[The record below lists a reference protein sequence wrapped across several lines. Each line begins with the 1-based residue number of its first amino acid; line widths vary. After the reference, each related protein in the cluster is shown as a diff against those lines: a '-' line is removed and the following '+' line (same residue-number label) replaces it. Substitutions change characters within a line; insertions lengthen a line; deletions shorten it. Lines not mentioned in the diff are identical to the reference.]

1 MTVVLVLFLISLV
14 SDSPEELLSDAY
26 VPKWSLQQQHY
37 QGSIQFPLI
46 LQCLQERNTHQSHI
60 KLLSVQSVPPV
71 VQFIIWKIK
80 LLQHH
85 IFFEISFER
94 FECVLVCSPGPAVV
108 NTPPAP
114 HLVSAQSTERLSVV
128 QSDHE
133 SWKWDQW
140 ERVQIIFVLNEWN
153 VNQISIS
160 FYYKSSLVFI
170 VLNYALCF
178 IYDDNVG
185 GQEY

>member
-1 MTVVLVLFLISLV
+1 MRMF
-14 SDSPEELLSDAY
+14 LSDLSNSSITRGPSNFHSFFSACR
-26 VPKWSLQQQHY
+26 KWSLINHTSNY
-37 QGSIQFPLI
+37 WA
-46 LQCLQERNTHQSHI
+46 CKVCHQ
-60 KLLSVQSVPPV
+60 LSNLSSEK
-71 VQFIIWKIK
+71 FNYFNI
-80 LLQHH
+80 
-85 IFFEISFER
+85 IFFLRSPLKGLN
-94 FECVLVCSPGPAVV
+94 VLVCSPGPAVV
-108 NTPPAP
+108 NTPPDP

-153 VNQISIS
+153 INQISIS

>member
-85 IFFEISFER
+85 IFFWDLLWKVWM
-94 FECVLVCSPGPAVV
+94 CVSLLTWTSCGKYTSSSPSGICSKYWTAVCRTVWSWKLEV
-108 NTPPAP
+108 
-114 HLVSAQSTERLSVV
+114 RSVGKG
-128 QSDHE
+128 SDHFCF
-133 SWKWDQW
+133 KWMK
-140 ERVQIIFVLNEWN
+140 R
-153 VNQISIS
+153 
-160 FYYKSSLVFI
+160 
-170 VLNYALCF
+170 
-178 IYDDNVG
+178 
-185 GQEY
+185 